1 MALNF
6 KGMNLILDNFRTV
19 LNGYSVDVQ
28 DVVRSAIL
36 DNVDVSNYIEICK
49 SNPYRLDQIRLCK
62 KEGIDDEAIYSI
74 KNGDSIYKL
83 RQLISKGTDIEA
95 ILQQLHQGTLNDYS
109 IHKMISW
116 VLAGYDLK
124 GINLAIIP
132 NSLFEVFEQ
141 GFQKGFDM
149 RVYNNGK
156 NYNPEYLRYCMII
169 QFNKKDVKPFVD
181 KIWKVDCIKQ
191 LAVLSKS
198 ISVDKWNSFISKL
211 NCSISSEK
219 LSVLISCIKNGIS
232 VDKLVADV
240 WSCDAIRV
248 ILLAFKDNINY
259 TKLVDVGPDADSV
272 TALYNEMKL
281 SKMKKL
287 GGRLSGRLDRK

>member
-6 KGMNLILDNFRTV
+6 KGMDLILDNFRTV

-36 DNVDVSNYIEICK
+36 DNVDVSSYIEICK

-116 VLAGYDLK
+116 VLSGYDLK

-181 KIWKVDCIKQ
+181 RIWKVDCIKQ
-191 LAVLSKS
+191 LAVLSKG
-198 ISVDKWNSFISKL
+198 ISADKWDTFISKL

-219 LSVLISCIKNGIS
+219 LSVLISCVKNGIGI
-232 VDKLVADV
+232 DKLVSDV
-240 WSCDAIRV
+240 WSGDAIRV
-248 ILLAFKDNINY
+248 ILLAFKDNLNY
-259 TKLVDVGPDADSV
+259 TKLLDVGPDVDSV

>member
-6 KGMNLILDNFRTV
+6 KGMDLILDNFRTV

-36 DNVDVSNYIEICK
+36 DNVDVSSYIEICK

-181 KIWKVDCIKQ
+181 RIWKVDCIKQ
-191 LAVLSKS
+191 LAVLSKG
-198 ISVDKWNSFISKL
+198 ISADKWDTFISKL

-219 LSVLISCIKNGIS
+219 LSVLISCVKNGIGI
-232 VDKLVADV
+232 DKLVSDV
-240 WSCDAIRV
+240 WSGDAIRV
-248 ILLAFKDNINY
+248 ILLAFKDNLNY
-259 TKLVDVGPDADSV
+259 TKLLDVGPDVDSV